1 MRGVV
6 AAQFHFPIAKKG
18 FPMTTTD
25 IAEAPAPPCR
35 PAINLDH
42 LSWSSV
48 KTYATCPRRFA
59 FRYIEQVPEE
69 FTAASLAFGS
79 AFHAAVDCIHQARI
93 EGAYRQPASIFM
105 RRFSKVWNEMVAE
118 LPIQFA
124 KGEDAITLHETA
136 SRMLAAYLD
145 HLSQTEGRSIIAIEE
160 SLRFRLLLNVP
171 PLEMRLDLL
180 ELTTDGDLIVSDLKT
195 SRSRWNDEKAREHLP
210 QLVLYA
216 NGLMPLLRELGAKR
230 IVPRFVV
237 ISKAKKT
244 VVQVLEPVAS
254 QTDVTRLKE
263 QVADTWSA
271 IQAGVFVKRESWAC
285 MQCPYRKRCLG

>member
-1 MRGVV
+1 MTATAI
-6 AAQFHFPIAKKG
+6 AA
-18 FPMTTTD
+18 
-25 IAEAPAPPCR
+25 APAPPCR
-35 PAINLDH
+35 PVAMLDH

-59 FRYIEQVPEE
+59 FRYVEQVPEE
-69 FTAASLAFGS
+69 FTASSLAFGS
-79 AFHAAVDCIHQARI
+79 AFHAAVDAIHQSRI
-93 EGAYRQPASIFM
+93 EGARFQTADVFM
-105 RRFSKVWNEMVAE
+105 RRFSKVWSEKAAE
-118 LPIQFA
+118 LPVQFA

-145 HLSQTEGRSIIAIEE
+145 HLSQTKGGSIIAIEE
-160 SLRFRLLLNVP
+160 SLRFRLLVNAP

-180 ELTTDGDLIVSDLKT
+180 ELTADGDLIVSDLKT
-195 SRSRWNDEKAREHLP
+195 SRSRWNNEKAREHLP

-237 ISKAKKT
+237 ISKAKKP

-254 QTDVTRLKE
+254 QSDVTRLKD

>member
-1 MRGVV
+1 MTATAI
-6 AAQFHFPIAKKG
+6 AA
-18 FPMTTTD
+18 
-25 IAEAPAPPCR
+25 APAPPR
-35 PAINLDH
+35 PPAVQMDH
-42 LSWSSV
+42 LSWSSI

-59 FRYIEQVPEE
+59 FRYIDQVPEE

-93 EGAYRQPASIFM
+93 EGAIQQPVHIFM
-105 RRFSKVWNEMVAE
+105 RRYSKVWSEKVAE
-118 LPIQFA
+118 SSVQFA
-124 KGEDAITLHETA
+124 KGEDAISLHETA
-136 SRMLAAYLD
+136 NRMLVAYLE
-145 HLSQTEGRSIIAIEE
+145 HLSQSQNGTIIGIEE
-160 SLRFRLLLNVP
+160 SIRFRLLADIP

-180 ELTTDGDLIVSDLKT
+180 ELTVDGDLIVSDLKT

-237 ISKAKKT
+237 VSKAKKP
-244 VVQVLEPVAS
+244 VVQVLQPQAT
-254 QTDVTRLKE
+254 QIDVSRLRQ
-263 QVADTWSA
+263 QVSDTWTA